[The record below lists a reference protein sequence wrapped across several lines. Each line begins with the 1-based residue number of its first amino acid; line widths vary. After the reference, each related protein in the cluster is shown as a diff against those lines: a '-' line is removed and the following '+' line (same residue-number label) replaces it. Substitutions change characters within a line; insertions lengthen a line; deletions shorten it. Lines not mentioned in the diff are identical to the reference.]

1 MRQASASHKRDWQSS
16 NLSVTRV
23 ACKKAA
29 SKNNAKTLLGMGV
42 G

>member
-1 MRQASASHKRDWQSS
+1 MRQASASLKCGWQTS
-16 NLSVTRV
+16 NLRVTRV
-23 ACKKAA
+23 ACKKAD